1 MSRAA
6 EIIMRLYN
14 PTPTQAQQARELLR
28 HTLATALAAHLTPWE
43 RVRAASPTL
52 DDDEAIQIARKVSD
66 TAMRRWPGLFR
77 GRDTL

>member
-1 MSRAA
+1 
-6 EIIMRLYN
+6 
-14 PTPTQAQQARELLR
+14 
-28 HTLATALAAHLTPWE
+28 
-43 RVRAASPTL
+43 VRAASPTL